1 MRGTMAGK
9 VAERRAALRV
19 KLIELAEEQIAAG
32 GLSSLK
38 ARELAKGAGCAV
50 GAIYNVFDDL
60 HDLVLEVN
68 GRTFKKLGAA
78 VSASYDGSESP
89 RQRLILMSNAY
100 LEFAAAHP
108 KLWRALFDVEM
119 TEDGAVPEWYLSSL
133 GALFANI
140 RAPLSELYSE
150 MGEEELGLM
159 TRAMFSAVHGI
170 VLLGLENRISGVPPE
185 HIRTMIAQVLSRLG
199 PEVAMEK

>member
-1 MRGTMAGK
+1 M
-9 VAERRAALRV
+9 EP
-19 KLIELAEEQIAAG
+19 
-32 GLSSLK
+32 
-38 ARELAKGAGCAV
+38 
-50 GAIYNVFDDL
+50 IYNVFDDL

-185 HIRTMIAQVLSRLG
+185 HIRTMIAQGLSRIG
-199 PEVAMEK
+199 PEVGMEK

>member
-1 MRGTMAGK
+1 MAGK
-9 VAERRAALRV
+9 VAERRAALRI

-185 HIRTMIAQVLSRLG
+185 HIRTMIAQVLSRIG
-199 PEVAMEK
+199 PEVVMEK

>member
-1 MRGTMAGK
+1 MAGK

-19 KLIELAEEQIAAG
+19 KLIDIAQDHIEAG

-38 ARELAKGAGCAV
+38 ARELAKEAGCAL
-50 GAIYNVFDDL
+50 GAIYNVFADL

-78 VSASYDGSESP
+78 VSASYDGTETP
-89 RQRLILMSNAY
+89 RARLILMSNAY
-100 LEFAAAHP
+100 LDFAAANP
-108 KLWRALFDVEM
+108 KLWRALFDIEM
-119 TEDGAVPEWYLSSL
+119 PSDGPVPDWYLTSL
-133 GALFANI
+133 AGLFANI
-140 RAPLSELYSE
+140 RAPLEELYPDMESA
-150 MGEEELGLM
+150 ELDLM

-185 HIRTMIAQVLSRLG
+185 HIRTMIAQVLSRIG
-199 PEVAMEK
+199 PETAI

>member
-1 MRGTMAGK
+1 MAGK

>member
-1 MRGTMAGK
+1 MAGK

-19 KLIELAEEQIAAG
+19 RLIELAEEQIAAG

-38 ARELAKGAGCAV
+38 ARELAAAAGCAV
-50 GAIYNVFDDL
+50 GAIYNVFEDL
-60 HDLVLEVN
+60 HGLVLEVN
-68 GRTFKKLGAA
+68 GHTFKKLGAA

-100 LEFAAAHP
+100 LEFAAEHP

-119 TEDGAVPEWYLSSL
+119 TEGGAVPEWYLSSL
-133 GALFANI
+133 GGLFNNI
-140 RAPLSELYSE
+140 RAPLSELYAE

-170 VLLGLENRISGVPPE
+170 VLLGLENRISGVPSE
-185 HIRTMIAQVLSRLG
+185 HIRTMIAQVLSRIG
-199 PEVAMEK
+199 PEVASEV

>member
-1 MRGTMAGK
+1 MAGK

-19 KLIELAEEQIAAG
+19 KLIELAEKQIASG

-119 TEDGAVPEWYLSSL
+119 TEGGPVPECYLSSL

-140 RAPLSELYSE
+140 RAPLSELYAE

-185 HIRTMIAQVLSRLG
+185 HIRTMIAQVLSRIG
-199 PEVAMEK
+199 PEVVLEKQV

>member
-1 MRGTMAGK
+1 MAGK
-9 VAERRAALRV
+9 VAERRAALRI
-19 KLIELAEEQIAAG
+19 KLIELAEEQIATG

-119 TEDGAVPEWYLSSL
+119 TEGGPVPEWYLASL

-140 RAPLSELYSE
+140 RAPLSELYAE

-199 PEVAMEK
+199 PEVVLES

>member
-1 MRGTMAGK
+1 MAGK
-9 VAERRAALRV
+9 VAERRAALRI

-170 VLLGLENRISGVPPE
+170 VLLGLENRFSGVPPE
-185 HIRTMIAQVLSRLG
+185 HIRTMIAQVLSRIG
-199 PEVAMEK
+199 PEVVMEK

>member
-1 MRGTMAGK
+1 MAGK
-9 VAERRAALRV
+9 VAERRAALRI

-185 HIRTMIAQVLSRLG
+185 HIRTMIAQGLSRIG
-199 PEVAMEK
+199 PEVGMEK